1 MYNRV
6 VRKKSMIKTI
16 LNKIILDKEL
26 NYKEMYF
33 IMTNQKLIK
42 TNFGTSINFLM
53 NRRIGK

>member
-26 NYKEMYF
+26 DYRERYF

-53 NRRIGK
+53 NRR

>member
-26 NYKEMYF
+26 DYRERYF
-33 IMTNQKLIK
+33 IMINQKLIK

-53 NRRIGK
+53 NRRINK

>member
-42 TNFGTSINFLM
+42 INFGTSINFLM

>member
-26 NYKEMYF
+26 NYREMYF

>member
-26 NYKEMYF
+26 DYKERYF

>member
-6 VRKKSMIKTI
+6 VRKKSMIKI
-16 LNKIILDKEL
+16 IPNKIILDKEL
-26 NYKEMYF
+26 DYKEMYF

>member
-26 NYKEMYF
+26 DYREMYF

-42 TNFGTSINFLM
+42 INFGTSINFLM
-53 NRRIGK
+53 SRRIKK